1 MHIICTCM
9 TYFLNII
16 LADDSDD
23 EFLPLRNN
31 GGTMYQSASS
41 TNFMNASMMTSM
53 NLSMQ
58 QSMTESFAS
67 STAKTVPSHSGIHR
81 GGHVI
86 SEQATSQTTKV
97 SLSFASLA
105 VVLLH
110 EDIMTLSSTEA
121 ALPSSVNEMREVAAN
136 FFRSLGLFGAS
147 VKGKKDVQDVRSK
160 LNEACTR
167 NHHRIIVAPLK
178 MEGVVNLVD
187 LMSVFSG
194 YVAIGYCEIIESL
207 RDSKPLPGTPTP
219 ECIEVSTILSD
230 YHFINYTLL

>member
-1 MHIICTCM
+1 
-9 TYFLNII
+9 
-16 LADDSDD
+16 
-23 EFLPLRNN
+23 
-31 GGTMYQSASS
+31 MYQSASS

-81 GGHVI
+81 GGGHVI

-147 VKGKKDVQDVRSK
+147 VKGKKDVQDVRTK

-207 RDSKPLPGTPTP
+207 RDSKPLPGTPMP
-219 ECIEVSTILSD
+219 ECIEVRAIHMIIF
-230 YHFINYTLL
+230 YNQVIIYIYTLL